1 MATFTC
7 LNSGENAENIR
18 FWRSVPK
25 DVDPEYHEREPELVV
40 GPGRPRTLT
49 AKEEN
54 TIDID
59 VYPKVGLSKLQF
71 YEKRRLFYYF
81 SVNPRTPASRW
92 RRLMKLKL
100 KPKKKNS
107 FKIIIGF
114 FFSPHHYS

>member
-59 VYPKVGLSKLQF
+59 VYPKVGLSIQQLIAVCRVHRTATKLCLNHF
-71 YEKRRLFYYF
+71 
-81 SVNPRTPASRW
+81 TDW
-92 RRLMKLKL
+92 
-100 KPKKKNS
+100 
-107 FKIIIGF
+107 I
-114 FFSPHHYS
+114 

>member
-54 TIDID
+54 TIDTD
-59 VYPKVGLSKLQF
+59 VYPKVGLSIQQLIAVCRAHRTATKLCLNHF
-71 YEKRRLFYYF
+71 
-81 SVNPRTPASRW
+81 TDW
-92 RRLMKLKL
+92 
-100 KPKKKNS
+100 
-107 FKIIIGF
+107 I
-114 FFSPHHYS
+114 

>member
-59 VYPKVGLSKLQF
+59 VYPKVGLSIQQLIAVCRAHRTATKLCLNHF
-71 YEKRRLFYYF
+71 
-81 SVNPRTPASRW
+81 TDW
-92 RRLMKLKL
+92 
-100 KPKKKNS
+100 
-107 FKIIIGF
+107 I
-114 FFSPHHYS
+114 